1 MGIKET
7 SLQIRGE
14 ARAMVTTEAKVR
26 ENGKAN
32 GAREVDTI
40 CGFCGVGCGLTLK
53 VENGVIQ
60 KVTGEKAN
68 PSSKGEACIKGRE
81 GWRHLYSDRRLTTPL
96 IRKDGEL
103 VQASWDEALDLV
115 ASKMTEIK
123 GEHGP
128 GAFGLFSSSRS
139 SNELNY
145 LAGKFVRQV
154 LGNSNIDSCNR
165 A

>member
-1 MGIKET
+1 MQG
-7 SLQIRGE
+7 LQQLRYEKGGTRVMATAE
-14 ARAMVTTEAKVR
+14 RVQ
-26 ENGKAN
+26 ENGKVN

-53 VENGVIQ
+53 VEDGVIH
-60 KVTGEKAN
+60 KVTGQKSN

-81 GWRHLYSDRRLTTPL
+81 GWRHLYSEKRLTTPL
-96 IRKDGEL
+96 VRKDGEL
-103 VQASWDEALDLV
+103 VPASWDEALDLV
-115 ASKMTEIK
+115 ASKMGEIK
-123 GEHGP
+123 AEHGP
-128 GAFGLFSSSRS
+128 YAFGTFSSSRS
-139 SNELNY
+139 TNELNY

>member
-1 MGIKET
+1 MATAIE
-7 SLQIRGE
+7 
-14 ARAMVTTEAKVR
+14 KVS

-32 GAREVDTI
+32 GAREVATI

-53 VENGVIQ
+53 VEDGVIQ
-60 KVTGEKAN
+60 KVTGDKEN

-81 GWRHLYSDRRLTTPL
+81 GWRHLYSDRRLTHPL

-103 VQASWDEALDLV
+103 VRASWEEALDLV
-115 ASKMTEIK
+115 ASRLIEIK
-123 GEHGP
+123 EEHGSK
-128 GAFGLFSSSRS
+128 AFGVFSSSRS

-145 LAGKFVRQV
+145 LASRFARQV
-154 LGNSNIDSCNR
+154 FGNSNIDSCNR

>member
-1 MGIKET
+1 
-7 SLQIRGE
+7 
-14 ARAMVTTEAKVR
+14 MVAATEKVQ

-32 GAREVDTI
+32 GVREVSTI

-53 VENGVIQ
+53 VEDGVIQ
-60 KVTGEKAN
+60 KVAGEKDN

-81 GWRHLYSDRRLTTPL
+81 GWRHLYSERRLTTPL

-103 VQASWDEALDLV
+103 VPASWEEALDLV
-115 ASKMTEIK
+115 SSKMTEIK
-123 GEHGP
+123 SAHGGE
-128 GAFGLFSSSRS
+128 AFGLFSSSRS

-145 LAGKFVRQV
+145 LAARFIREV
-154 LGNSNIDSCNR
+154 LGSSNIDSCNR

>member
-1 MGIKET
+1 MATAIE
-7 SLQIRGE
+7 
-14 ARAMVTTEAKVR
+14 KVS

-32 GAREVDTI
+32 GAREVTTI

-53 VENGVIQ
+53 IEDGVIQ
-60 KVTGEKAN
+60 KVTGEKEN

-81 GWRHLYSDRRLTTPL
+81 GWRHLYSDRRITRPL

-103 VQASWDEALDLV
+103 VPASWDEALDLV
-115 ASKMTEIK
+115 ASKMSEIK
-123 GEHGP
+123 EEHGP
-128 GAFGLFSSSRS
+128 YAFGTFSSSRS
-139 SNELNY
+139 TNELNY